1 LRIFVPFVVKIKL
14 RFPVKHNALINWT
27 TFLSRHTLIPMK
39 RDYSAIHPELRLFAR
54 FTPKVTYNRHN
65 VWLFHRILGAAR
77 VSIPPRDL
85 RIHNAWVPRRGDQTS
100 LRLRIYQPDAL
111 AAPSGTMLWLHG
123 GGYVMGTP
131 EQDDKRCAEFVRELG
146 MVVVSVDYRLAPEDP
161 FPAALEDSYTA
172 LTWMASQ
179 AQQLG
184 IDSARIAVAGASAGG
199 GLAAALAQLAHD
211 RKDIQPAFQLLI
223 FPMLDD
229 RTVLRGDGVNC
240 ANVIWNQKS
249 NRFGWESYLG
259 KACGNEKVPEY
270 GAPARREDLSGLPPA
285 WIGVGTLDLFH
296 DESLAYAQ
304 RLQEA
309 GVACEFYPVQGAFH
323 GFDIFNAGLPVV
335 RGFRES
341 QISALS
347 QLSSSSTAVSRLSPH
362 TSK

>member
-1 LRIFVPFVVKIKL
+1 
-14 RFPVKHNALINWT
+14 
-27 TFLSRHTLIPMK
+27 MK

-65 VWLFHRILGAAR
+65 VRLFHRLLGATR
-77 VSIPPRDL
+77 MSIPPRDL
-85 RIHNAWVPRRGDQTS
+85 RTRNELIPSQGNS
-100 LRLRIYQPDAL
+100 SKLRLRIYQPETLTTLTGA
-111 AAPSGTMLWLHG
+111 MLWLHG

-131 EQDDKRCAEFVRELG
+131 EQDDKRCTQFVRELG

-161 FPAALEDSYTA
+161 FPAALEDSHTA
-172 LTWMASQ
+172 LTWMASH
-179 AQQLG
+179 ARQLG
-184 IDSARIAVAGASAGG
+184 IDPARIAVAGASAGG

-211 RKDIQPAFQLLI
+211 RHEIQTAFQLLI

-259 KACGNEKVPEY
+259 KACGGEEVPDY
-270 GAPARREDLSGLPPA
+270 AVPSRRADLSGLPPA

-309 GVACEFYPVQGAFH
+309 GVPCEFYPVQGAFH
-323 GFDIFNAGLPVV
+323 GFDIFNANLPVV

-347 QLSSSSTAVSRLSPH
+347 QLSNFATAVSRLSPR